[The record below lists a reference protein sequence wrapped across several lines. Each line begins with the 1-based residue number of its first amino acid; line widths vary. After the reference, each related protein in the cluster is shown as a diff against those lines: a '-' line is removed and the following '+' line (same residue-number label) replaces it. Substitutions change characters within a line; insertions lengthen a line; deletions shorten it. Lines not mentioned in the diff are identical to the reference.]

1 MKLHR
6 QKLLPLRI
14 KKNII
19 VLHCGDTSYHLHE
32 FRATILKRGLLLQY
46 NIMMII
52 CLQFI
57 TKSSKTHSKLK
68 KRILESLFQS
78 EVLFLKKEKRC
89 ICFGIRFGIDYAVK
103 LSEYQ
108 KILRIA

>member
-1 MKLHR
+1 
-6 QKLLPLRI
+6 
-14 KKNII
+14 
-19 VLHCGDTSYHLHE
+19 
-32 FRATILKRGLLLQY
+32 
-46 NIMMII
+46 MMII

-57 TKSSKTHSKLK
+57 TKSSKTNSKLK

-89 ICFGIRFGIDYAVK
+89 IFVFGIRFGIDYAVK

-108 KILRIA
+108 NFLRIA